1 MLFQIYSI
9 AIFNDLKGE
18 NRKLKS
24 TRKIVLVNNI
34 TNHTST
40 NYSYDKLRIKK
51 SGQVK
56 VANEITVSNFKQY

>member
-9 AIFNDLKGE
+9 AIFNDLKGK

-34 TNHTST
+34 TNHTTT

-56 VANEITVSNFKQY
+56 VANEITVCNFKQY

>member
-9 AIFNDLKGE
+9 VIFNDIKGK

-24 TRKIVLVNNI
+24 TRKIVLINNI

-51 SGQVK
+51 RGQVK

>member
-9 AIFNDLKGE
+9 VIFNDLKGK

-24 TRKIVLVNNI
+24 TRKIVLINNI

>member
-9 AIFNDLKGE
+9 VIFNDIKGK

-24 TRKIVLVNNI
+24 TRKIVLINNI